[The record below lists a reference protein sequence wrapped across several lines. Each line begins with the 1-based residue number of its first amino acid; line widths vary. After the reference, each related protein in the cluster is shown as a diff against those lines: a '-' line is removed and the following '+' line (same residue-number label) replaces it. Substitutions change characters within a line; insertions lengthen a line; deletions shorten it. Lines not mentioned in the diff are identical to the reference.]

1 MAVKVSSFWRNTI
14 ADSSDRFNEIGW
26 KTGVPEQLV
35 AIPYEFRYTIVIG
48 YQENTPC

>member
-1 MAVKVSSFWRNTI
+1 MAMKVSRFCRNTI
-14 ADSSDRFNEIGW
+14 ADSGDQFNEIGW
-26 KTGVPEQLV
+26 KSSVPEQLV

>member
-1 MAVKVSSFWRNTI
+1 MAMKVSSFSRNTI

-35 AIPYEFRYTIVIG
+35 AIPCKVRYTIVIG